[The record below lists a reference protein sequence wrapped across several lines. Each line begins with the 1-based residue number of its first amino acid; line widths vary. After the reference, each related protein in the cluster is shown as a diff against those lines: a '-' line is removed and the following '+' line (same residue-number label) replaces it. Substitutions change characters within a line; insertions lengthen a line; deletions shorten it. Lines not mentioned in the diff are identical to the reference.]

1 MARAG
6 KAIFDVIVKSTG
18 GDKQKLITVVCGL
31 GNNGGDGYVCARLLK
46 DDGYN
51 VNVYALCGKLSPDCQ
66 REKERYVGEYTTKI
80 DGKIVVDCLLG
91 TGINRAVEGDYLA
104 AIRAINASGAFV
116 ISADIASGINGDN
129 GLVMGEAVKANYT
142 VAIGEYK
149 LGHFLGDGRD
159 YSDRVTVA
167 DIGICTDKNYAQIFE
182 EGDVKNLF
190 PKRKSNTHKGSFGKA
205 NIIAGSAEYI
215 GAAALST
222 EAAMRSGC
230 GYVYLTCCKDVKLA
244 LSPVLPQ
251 IIYTDSHNLDCEA
264 IAIGMG
270 CGNSREVY
278 DEVCY
283 LLQNYAGKLIIDADG
298 LNSLAEYGIG
308 VLDNKKCSVLI
319 TPHVKEFSRLSGLS
333 VKDIQNNFVECAQN
347 FAKEHKI
354 TVLLKSASSV
364 ITDGETTYINISGNS
379 ALAKAG
385 SGDMLSGI
393 ICGSAA
399 RGLNLLQAA
408 TVSAYLLGASAYD
421 CSKELTE
428 YCTTAQDILKQLPHT
443 LKYLT

>member
-1 MARAG
+1 
-6 KAIFDVIVKSTG
+6 
-18 GDKQKLITVVCGL
+18 
-31 GNNGGDGYVCARLLK
+31 
-46 DDGYN
+46 
-51 VNVYALCGKLSPDCQ
+51 
-66 REKERYVGEYTTKI
+66 
-80 DGKIVVDCLLG
+80 
-91 TGINRAVEGDYLA
+91 
-104 AIRAINASGAFV
+104 
-116 ISADIASGINGDN
+116 
-129 GLVMGEAVKANYT
+129 
-142 VAIGEYK
+142 
-149 LGHFLGDGRD
+149 
-159 YSDRVTVA
+159 
-167 DIGICTDKNYAQIFE
+167 
-182 EGDVKNLF
+182 
-190 PKRKSNTHKGSFGKA
+190 
-205 NIIAGSAEYI
+205 
-215 GAAALST
+215 
-222 EAAMRSGC
+222 
-230 GYVYLTCCKDVKLA
+230 
-244 LSPVLPQ
+244 
-251 IIYTDSHNLDCEA
+251 
-264 IAIGMG
+264 
-270 CGNSREVY
+270 
-278 DEVCY
+278 
-283 LLQNYAGKLIIDADG
+283 
-298 LNSLAEYGIG
+298 LAEYGIG